1 MRPFGEMFLLV
12 QRVTRKHSFRAAPRA
27 LAISTLIV
35 GSLGVTVALAGPAAG
50 SGGVT
55 LYVNSTGSDASNDCT
70 QLLAPCA
77 TVSNAVSQAA
87 TGDTIEVVGT
97 IEDNVTVPATISTL
111 TISGDEAPAA
121 SPAVLDGAGSGTVV
135 TVANGS
141 NVTLNYLT
149 IQHGSSAGSGGGIEN
164 NGTLTVND
172 STVTNN
178 FSTGANGA
186 GIDNTGTFTVSN
198 STISDNT
205 ANQNGGGISSEGGT
219 VTVSDS
225 TISGNT
231 AGAAGGGVDLVAS
244 PGLITDSTI
253 AGNTAASGGGIN
265 NGSSGLTVIDATIS
279 SNSSYGIVGSVTTG
293 ATIVAYDSPAD
304 CQSAITSTGFDL
316 SSDSSCG
323 FTATGDSESVDPQL
337 GGLTDNGGPTQ
348 TLLPAS
354 ISPAVGVIPNS
365 TMLDSSF
372 PVCGGT
378 TDQRGVNRPFGASS
392 CNIGA
397 VESFP
402 GVAPRISNIPQAAFD
417 VGLSS
422 SFQFTTSAAA
432 PAAIFTETGALPA
445 GVTLNRAGVLSGTPP
460 AAAVRTY
467 PIVVTA
473 SNGVTPVPSSTQ
485 NFTLMVNMVTVFPP
499 SNAPQDAFVDGTFN
513 TFTFTATGT
522 PTPEVTASLAP
533 GLRLPVWLTVHPGAG
548 SATLS
553 GTPPVGTKHIFV
565 FTVKATNTAVATQ
578 TFTLTVGYAPKF
590 LSLAAKTFKVG
601 SLLNQIFASRTS
613 GYPAPTITET
623 GQLPNGLS
631 FSPLPNGK
639 SEIIGIAQPGSG
651 GVYNISLAATNV
663 FGTVT
668 QQVVLTVD
676 EKPTITSPASATV
689 THGTPIS
696 IAVATSH
703 AYPAVTNITETSA
716 LPPGVTFTYT
726 GNGTGML
733 AGTPTATRVTPY
745 HLQFVALTPIAH
757 AAQTFY
763 LTVN

>member
-1 MRPFGEMFLLV
+1 MFVLV

-27 LAISTLIV
+27 LAISALIV

-55 LYVNSTGSDASNDCT
+55 LYVNSGGSDAGNDCT

-77 TVSNAVSQAA
+77 TVSYAVSQAA

-97 IEDNVTVPATISTL
+97 IEDNFTVPSTISTL

-149 IQHGSSAGSGGGIEN
+149 VQNGSTSGSGGGIEN
-164 NGTLTVND
+164 NGTLTVDN
-172 STVTNN
+172 STVTGNS
-178 FSTGANGA
+178 STGANGA
-186 GIDNTGTFTVSN
+186 GIDNTGTLTVSS

-225 TISGNT
+225 TISGNS
-231 AGAAGGGVDLVAS
+231 AGADGGGVDLASS

-253 AGNTAASGGGIN
+253 TDNTAASGGGID
-265 NGSSGLTVIDATIS
+265 NGSGSLTVIDATIS
-279 SNSSYGIVGSVTTG
+279 SNSNYGIVGSVTTG
-293 ATIVAYDSPAD
+293 ATIVAYDTPTD
-304 CQSAITSTGFDL
+304 CQSALTSTGYDL
-316 SSDSSCG
+316 SADSSCG
-323 FTATGDSESVDPQL
+323 FTAAGDREGVDPQL
-337 GGLTDNGGPTQ
+337 GGLTDNGGPTE

-354 ISPAVGVIPNS
+354 GPAVGVIPNS
-365 TMLDSSF
+365 TSVDSV

-378 TDQRGVNRPFGASS
+378 SDQRGVNRPFGGST

-397 VESFP
+397 VESYP
-402 GVAPRISNIPQAAFD
+402 GIAPSISNIPQATFD
-417 VGLSS
+417 VGKSS
-422 SFQFTTSAAA
+422 SFQFTTGFAA
-432 PAAIFTETGALPA
+432 PSAIFTETGALPA
-445 GVTLNRAGVLSGTPP
+445 GVTLNRAGVLTGSPP
-460 AAAVRTY
+460 AAAVGTY

-473 SNGVTPVPSSTQ
+473 SNGVTPVSTQ
-485 NFTLMVNMVTVFPP
+485 DFTLMVDMPQVFPP
-499 SNAPQDAFVDGTFN
+499 SNLPYASFLDGSPN
-513 TFTFTATGT
+513 TFTFMATGT
-522 PTPEVTASLAP
+522 PTPEVTAKLAS
-533 GLRLPVWLTVHPGAG
+533 GLKLPLWLSVHPGAG

-553 GTPPVGTKHIFV
+553 GTPPVGTKHIYV
-565 FTVKATNTAVATQ
+565 FTVTATNTATATQ

-590 LSLAAKTFKVG
+590 LSLAAKTFKTG

-651 GVYNISLAATNV
+651 GVYDISLAATNV

-696 IAVATSH
+696 IAVDTSH

-733 AGTPTATRVTPY
+733 AGTPTAVRVTPY
-745 HLQFVALTPIAH
+745 RLQFVALTPIAH